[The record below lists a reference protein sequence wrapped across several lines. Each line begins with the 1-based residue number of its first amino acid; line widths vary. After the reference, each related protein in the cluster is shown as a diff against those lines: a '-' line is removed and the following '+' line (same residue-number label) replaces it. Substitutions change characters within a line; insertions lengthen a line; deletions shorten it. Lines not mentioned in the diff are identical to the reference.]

1 MKQDKVTDGDLEQP
15 LTSQGSNLCSLVD
28 SKLKKAFTPFKKA
41 KAKGVMN
48 GVPLTQEGVCQV
60 LDQYNGTENSR
71 YRNIWYRDQYVQRT
85 VDTKSNRYR
94 RQSLRRTVGIENR
107 SNRQQK
113 YRQQ

>member
-71 YRNIWYRDQYVQRT
+71 YRNIWYRYQYVQRT
-85 VDTKSNRYR
+85 VGTRTTNRA
-94 RQSLRRTVGIENR
+94 
-107 SNRQQK
+107 
-113 YRQQ
+113 